1 MKKICPMTV
10 LLFLCVLLAGCG
22 GQKDN
27 GESAWRGV
35 QAGMEDLS
43 AITERTEYYDIVVES
58 EAIFQWEQRKEES
71 PLAMSKAAFICM
83 QFYRGEPVQ
92 LWREPNLGSYGELL
106 SWDICFYRPD
116 GSREAIL
123 QGTGSPYNGCGYLDQ
138 EGNFYW
144 WENSTVRTYSDGKT
158 EKTGTSLKKYAPSGE
173 LLFDRQYDYGYD
185 IEDLCEKA
193 DGRIYLIVGNREQGY
208 RRLAELE
215 PATGLVTE
223 QASVQMVTGDMD
235 SQRLGVWGEKLV
247 SFKLQTLLGS
257 EVVVIDGD
265 DGSEACLLSFT
276 GTSYLMPVH
285 YEMHD
290 FRVLD
295 DESVEILWA
304 FSDGSKSLQE
314 RLRMTKVEKTPIVLR
329 GVNIEGWLAGQ
340 INGFNRQSEKYH
352 VIVEDCGRGNDRE
365 DFARLTSIQIASG
378 KGPDILY
385 GSLMEDYITGMIE
398 KGALED
404 LRPYMERSGISEED
418 YFPYTFSIW
427 RDEDRICGVSPASPS
442 LEGYCMDSSVLG
454 GTQEPDIEALVNA
467 LLSRREDAVFL
478 KGYDSMK
485 LLGLLLE
492 GSDTVWGMVDWESGS
507 CDFSGELFTKILD
520 VAKRYGDSAGKGK
533 LSCLAEEW
541 DVGKVYSFEDRA
553 EREKNDKVIC
563 GVLFDDGCHPA
574 VMSCSAL
581 AVNANSPNKEG
592 AWEFIAFL
600 LGDEAQSAVSGVP
613 AARRT
618 FDAWVRGQKE
628 EFEDGKE
635 IKMLLGESLA
645 DGSTVITGMIVY
657 TEADITEEIIEEY
670 IRMLEDARS
679 CPPRTVP
686 VLALIKEE
694 ASDYFNGSK
703 SAAEAAGLV
712 TNRVQTYLDE
722 RQ

>member
-1 MKKICPMTV
+1 M
-10 LLFLCVLLAGCG
+10 LF
-22 GQKDN
+22 
-27 GESAWRGV
+27 R
-35 QAGMEDLS
+35 S

-223 QASVQMVTGDMD
+223 QTSVQMVTGDMD

-257 EVVVIDGD
+257 EVVVINGD

-304 FSDGSKSLQE
+304 FSDGSKNLQE

-352 VIVEDCGRGNDRE
+352 VIVEDCGRGND
-365 DFARLTSIQIASG
+365 
-378 KGPDILY
+378 
-385 GSLMEDYITGMIE
+385 
-398 KGALED
+398 
-404 LRPYMERSGISEED
+404 
-418 YFPYTFSIW
+418 
-427 RDEDRICGVSPASPS
+427 
-442 LEGYCMDSSVLG
+442 
-454 GTQEPDIEALVNA
+454 
-467 LLSRREDAVFL
+467 REDAVFL

-541 DVGKVYSFEDRA
+541 DVGKVYSFEDRV

-679 CPPRTVP
+679 CPPGTVP
-686 VLALIKEE
+686 VLALIEEE

>member
-10 LLFLCVLLAGCG
+10 LLLFCVLLAGCG

-223 QASVQMVTGDMD
+223 QTSVQMVTGDMD

-257 EVVVIDGD
+257 EVVVINGD

-304 FSDGSKSLQE
+304 FSDGSKNLQE

-352 VIVEDCGRGNDRE
+352 VIVEDCGRGND
-365 DFARLTSIQIASG
+365 
-378 KGPDILY
+378 
-385 GSLMEDYITGMIE
+385 
-398 KGALED
+398 
-404 LRPYMERSGISEED
+404 
-418 YFPYTFSIW
+418 
-427 RDEDRICGVSPASPS
+427 
-442 LEGYCMDSSVLG
+442 
-454 GTQEPDIEALVNA
+454 
-467 LLSRREDAVFL
+467 REDAVFL

-541 DVGKVYSFEDRA
+541 DVGKVYSFEDRV

-679 CPPRTVP
+679 CPPGTVP
-686 VLALIKEE
+686 VLALIEEE

>member
-10 LLFLCVLLAGCG
+10 LLLFCVLLAGCG

-223 QASVQMVTGDMD
+223 QTSVQMVTGDMD

-257 EVVVIDGD
+257 EVVVINGD

-304 FSDGSKSLQE
+304 FSDGSKNLQE

-352 VIVEDCGRGNDRE
+352 VIVEDCGRGND
-365 DFARLTSIQIASG
+365 
-378 KGPDILY
+378 
-385 GSLMEDYITGMIE
+385 
-398 KGALED
+398 
-404 LRPYMERSGISEED
+404 
-418 YFPYTFSIW
+418 
-427 RDEDRICGVSPASPS
+427 
-442 LEGYCMDSSVLG
+442 
-454 GTQEPDIEALVNA
+454 
-467 LLSRREDAVFL
+467 REDAVFL

-541 DVGKVYSFEDRA
+541 DMGKVYSFEDRV

-679 CPPRTVP
+679 CPPGTVP
-686 VLALIKEE
+686 VLALIEEE